1 MQAYAVRVV
10 PCRLPGASRAV
21 LIDCPVFPQTAPK
34 HENFAKP
41 WIIIRRGLAVANLAL
56 SPKPKPD
63 TFALATGGWP
73 ALRSLTLARAAPPPS
88 VVATSPLRIQMGR
101 YLKERGCWARPE
113 GSKNPK
119 PAKGCRLGGAPA
131 GVGIVRERVRARNW

>member
-21 LIDCPVFPQTAPK
+21 LIDYPVFPQTAPK
-34 HENFAKP
+34 HGNFAKP
-41 WIIIRRGLAVANLAL
+41 WIIRRGLAVANLAL

-88 VVATSPLRIQMGR
+88 VVATSPLRISVSR
-101 YLKERGCWARPE
+101 W
-113 GSKNPK
+113 
-119 PAKGCRLGGAPA
+119 
-131 GVGIVRERVRARNW
+131 VDI